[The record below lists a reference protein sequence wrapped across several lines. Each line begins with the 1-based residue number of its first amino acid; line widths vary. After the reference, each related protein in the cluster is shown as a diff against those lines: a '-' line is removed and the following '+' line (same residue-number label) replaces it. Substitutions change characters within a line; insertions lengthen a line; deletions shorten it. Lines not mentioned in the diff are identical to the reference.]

1 MQRYWINQNG
11 IQSGPH
17 TIDELKQMTFDPT
30 VTYVWRS
37 GMPDW
42 KRIDELDELNG
53 IVNLAQAPS
62 QPDTHATVATA
73 ASNDEV
79 QPEQEP
85 EQPEQV
91 QEQEPEPEQAS
102 GNDTA
107 EQPHADTPTA
117 AQPPVYHEPAIEPVQ
132 PQYQAIPPQY
142 EPQQP
147 QPQYTPA
154 APAPEC
160 PPTNLVWAIVCIVL
174 CCWIPAVVALVF
186 SLQVK
191 SKYRMGDYAAAQK
204 YSDWSAWLCIISIV
218 LGIVSTPVVLLTQV
232 LAQ

>member
-17 TIDELKQMTFDPT
+17 TIEELKQMTFDPSA
-30 VTYVWRS
+30 TYVWRS

-42 KRIDELDELNG
+42 KRIDELDELKG
-53 IVNLAQAPS
+53 IVNLVQAPS
-62 QPDTHATVATA
+62 QPDPQPAEATA
-73 ASNDEV
+73 ASNGDV

-85 EQPEQV
+85 EQE
-91 QEQEPEPEQAS
+91 QEQEPEQAGDS
-102 GNDTA
+102 ETA
-107 EQPHADTPTA
+107 EQPHDDTPA
-117 AQPPVYHEPAIEPVQ
+117 AQPPVYHEPAVE
-132 PQYQAIPPQY
+132 PQYQAMPPQY
-142 EPQQP
+142 EPQQYVP
-147 QPQYTPA
+147 RY
-154 APAPEC
+154 APGTPEC

-174 CCWIPAVVALVF
+174 CCWIPAVVALIF

-191 SKYRMGDYAAAQK
+191 TKYRMGDYAAAQK

-218 LGIVSTPVVLLTQV
+218 LGIVSTPIVLLTQA

>member
-17 TIDELKQMTFDPT
+17 TVDELKEMTFDPS

-42 KRIDELDELNG
+42 KRIDELDELKG
-53 IVNLAQAPS
+53 IVNLTQAPPQADA
-62 QPDTHATVATA
+62 QPEEAATA
-73 ASNDEV
+73 IDEAQPTEEQPTSNDEAAM
-79 QPEQEP
+79 QPEPPQ
-85 EQPEQV
+85 
-91 QEQEPEPEQAS
+91 
-102 GNDTA
+102 DD
-107 EQPHADTPTA
+107 DTPA
-117 AQPPVYHEPAIEPVQ
+117 AQPPVYHEPAIEPAQ

-142 EPQQP
+142 EPQQLE
-147 QPQYTPA
+147 PQYTPA
-154 APAPEC
+154 VPAPEC

-191 SKYRMGDYAAAQK
+191 TKYRMGDYAAAQK